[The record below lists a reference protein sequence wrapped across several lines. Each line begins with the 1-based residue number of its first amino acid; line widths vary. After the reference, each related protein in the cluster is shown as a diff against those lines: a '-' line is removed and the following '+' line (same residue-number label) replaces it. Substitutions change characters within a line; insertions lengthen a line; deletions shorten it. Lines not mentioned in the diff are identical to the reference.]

1 MQKTVDQTIQDVVE
15 ASICQNRAVLVVF
28 KRHVTGA
35 VVTALDAMVE
45 MELQDRIK
53 IHDED
58 IEKMRFAR
66 FEGRWKSSNDDP
78 RATQLGSRS
87 IVVWPGKLFETS
99 VFMLAVAPGISEV
112 RPSVHFC

>member
-1 MQKTVDQTIQDVVE
+1 MSQNVNQAIQEVVE
-15 ASICQNRAVLVVF
+15 MSIRQNRAIMLVF
-28 KRHVTGA
+28 KRNVGA
-35 VVTALDAMVE
+35 SVVAALDAIVE

-66 FEGRWKSSNDDP
+66 FEGHWKSSNDDP
-78 RATQLGSRS
+78 RATQYTSRC
-87 IVVWPGKLFETS
+87 IEMWPGKLFEVS
-99 VFMLAVAPGISEV
+99 VFMHAVAPGLKEI